1 MLLWFT
7 FGQILASNKE
17 ALAKLRFFENSGHLG
32 WSLIPLYILERGIP
46 KDYSG

>member
-1 MLLWFT
+1 MVYIWADIGFKQGS
-7 FGQILASNKE
+7 FGKIKI
-17 ALAKLRFFENSGHLG
+17 FENSGHLG